1 MKNILAI
8 TLFVAVIGLIVSMAA
23 MPSRAINTAASS
35 DPSVETSVPDSV
47 GSIFEKSCYP
57 CHSAPGKSMAMSKLN
72 FDKWDSY
79 KPEKQADKAEDICEE
94 VTKGGMPPKSFKTN
108 NPDKAPTEAEIKILC
123 NWAATFPK
131 D

>member
-1 MKNILAI
+1 MKKILTI
-8 TLFVAVIGLIVSMAA
+8 TLFVAFIGLIVGMVT
-23 MPSRAINTAASS
+23 MPSRAITTAVSY

-47 GSIFEKSCYP
+47 GSIFERSCYP

-79 KPEKQADKAEDICEE
+79 KPEKQADKAGDICDE
-94 VTKGGMPPKSFKTN
+94 VKKGAMPPKSFQNN
-108 NPDKAPTEAEIKILC
+108 NPDKKLSEAEIKILC
-123 NWAATFPK
+123 NWTATFPE